1 MTAKVHDFHDGNLH
15 FQERFGTV
23 KLAERV
29 AQRASERLSKEQ
41 REFIEQ
47 ADMFFMATCDHQGAA
62 DMLVQRWRSGVRD
75 CGG

>member
-29 AQRASERLSKEQ
+29 AQRASERLKKEH
-41 REFIEQ
+41 RCFGHG
-47 ADMFFMATCDHQGAA
+47 F
-62 DMLVQRWRSGVRD
+62 S
-75 CGG
+75 